1 LWAVLTR
8 YPVAGGGLPISVDSS
23 VPKSKLLATARPANY
38 FTLQSMFP
46 LRHKASRM
54 LAVMLAGTAV
64 LAARP
69 TVSRADDFTL
79 EDVLGD
85 AKSYFTAP
93 LHWDGSDW
101 LFFGG
106 SLAAIAVAHDF
117 DSRVRDHFAPAG
129 PAGVMG
135 SDTNS
140 LRDAIP
146 AASLVVGTWL
156 IGTVTDD
163 SFART
168 EAYIMLE
175 AAGFSSI
182 TAEAL
187 KYAAG
192 RERPDETTDSNDWRM
207 GGSSFPSL
215 HTTAAFAIGTVFA
228 ESGNDDYRWLRRAL
242 GYGMASATTYLRLH
256 GNQHWLS
263 DTVAGAAIGIASGR
277 FSTHRRLERAHDW
290 NLSVTPAPYGGVQLA
305 FNLIVN

>member
-1 LWAVLTR
+1 MA
-8 YPVAGGGLPISVDSS
+8 
-23 VPKSKLLATARPANY
+23 LLANY
-38 FTLQSMFP
+38 FTLQSMLH
-46 LRHKASRM
+46 LRHKAIRATVVM
-54 LAVMLAGTAV
+54 VGLAAV
-64 LAARP
+64 LCGYPAP
-69 TVSRADDFTL
+69 SRADDFTL
-79 EDVLGD
+79 GDVLSD
-85 AKSYFTAP
+85 TQAYFTAP

-106 SLAAIAVAHDF
+106 SITAIAAAHNF
-117 DSRVRDHFAPAG
+117 DSRVRDHFAPSG

-140 LRDAIP
+140 VRDAIP

-156 IGTVTDD
+156 IAKVTDD
-163 SFART
+163 SFATT
-168 EAYIMLE
+168 EAYTMLE
-175 AAGFSSI
+175 AAGFSSV

-192 RERPDETTDSNDWRM
+192 RERPDETTDSNDWRA

-228 ESGNDDYRWLRRAL
+228 ESGNDDYRWLRRAV
-242 GYGMASATTYLRLH
+242 GYGMASATSYLRLH

-277 FSTHRRLERAHDW
+277 FVTHRRLQRAHDW
-290 NLSVTPAPYGGVQLA
+290 NLSVTPSPYGGVQLA
-305 FNLIVN
+305 FNLVVN